1 MTLYFLIVTN
11 TKDTPSVFSPFKCLK
26 LINLISIMKN
36 IYLIASIIGA
46 FIPLYFIVGFIE
58 INGLN
63 LPLFL
68 TELFQSK
75 PSATFSSDLLICS
88 FVFWLF
94 MFNDKKGRKMPN
106 ILVFIGLN
114 LFIGLSSALPLYLY
128 FRESSQQ
135 K

>member
-1 MTLYFLIVTN
+1 
-11 TKDTPSVFSPFKCLK
+11 
-26 LINLISIMKN
+26 MKN
-36 IYLIASIIGA
+36 IYLIASIVGTL
-46 FIPLYFIVGFIE
+46 IPLYFIVGFIE
-58 INGLN
+58 VNGLN
-63 LPLFL
+63 LSLFL

-94 MFNDKKGRKMPN
+94 MFNDKKGRKMPD